1 MGTLDLVTKVNFS
14 TIRSPLRIG
23 DYLGKPV
30 GALGVL
36 GFDMEP
42 PPAGVGAEPPAG
54 SETLPGVPV
63 GMLVPAGILVVLGLV
78 EPFTPAPLGLI
89 LEPGMVEPGVVG
101 LTVLESVAPP
111 GISVAGVVV
120 PGVVAASGVPVFFM
134 EPVVDFLVFLALGL
148 VLGLV

>member
-1 MGTLDLVTKVNFS
+1 MGTPDLVTKVNFS

-23 DYLGKPV
+23 GYLGKPV

-42 PPAGVGAEPPAG
+42 PPAGFGAEPPAG

-63 GMLVPAGILVVLGLV
+63 GMLVPAGVLVVLGLV
-78 EPFTPAPLGLI
+78 EPFTPDPLGLI
-89 LEPGMVEPGVVG
+89 LELGAVVSGVVG
-101 LTVLESVAPP
+101 LTVLGSVAPL
-111 GISVAGVVV
+111 GIPVAGVVV
-120 PGVVAASGVPVFFM
+120 AGVVAAPGAPVFFM
-134 EPVVDFLVFLALGL
+134 EPVVGFLVFL